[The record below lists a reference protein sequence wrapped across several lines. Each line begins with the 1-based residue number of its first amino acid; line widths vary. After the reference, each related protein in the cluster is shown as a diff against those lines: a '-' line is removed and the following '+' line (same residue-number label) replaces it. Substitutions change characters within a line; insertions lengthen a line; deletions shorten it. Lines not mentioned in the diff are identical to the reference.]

1 MVIFHVIHKHYSI
14 KALEFFIFRYYVAL
28 MLFYLSFKLEK
39 NMSSSHYVLPNIDPI
54 AISLGPLDIRW
65 YGLMYLIGFAFAF
78 WMANRASDKSN
89 GVWTREQASDLLF
102 VCFMGVILG
111 GRAGYVFFYQ
121 FSAFLNDPVYLF
133 RIWEGGM
140 SFHGGLLGVAI
151 AGSIYVKRNGRS
163 ILASGDFLMPL
174 IPVGLGA
181 GRIGNFINSELW
193 GRVTDSPFGIIFPNA
208 GALPRHPSQLY
219 EFALEGVVLF
229 IMLLVFIRKP
239 KPAGSVI
246 GLFLLG
252 YGTFR
257 FIIEFAREP
266 DAHLGLLTLGMSMGQ
281 ILSLPM
287 IIIGA
292 GLMVYAYKKNP
303 IGSVTSKIKA
313 K

>member
-1 MVIFHVIHKHYSI
+1 
-14 KALEFFIFRYYVAL
+14 
-28 MLFYLSFKLEK
+28 
-39 NMSSSHYVLPNIDPI
+39 MSSSHYVLPNIDPV

-65 YGLMYLIGFAFAF
+65 YGLMYLVGFAFAF
-78 WMANRASDKSN
+78 WMASRTCDKSN

-102 VCFMGVILG
+102 AGFMGVILG
-111 GRAGYVFFYQ
+111 GRIGYVFFYQ
-121 FSAFLNDPVYLF
+121 FPLFLDNPLYLF

-140 SFHGGLLGVAI
+140 SFHGGVLGVVLAI
-151 AGSIYVKRNGRS
+151 IIYAKRHQRS
-163 ILASGDFLMPL
+163 ILAVGDFIVPL
-174 IPVGLGA
+174 LPVGLGA

-193 GRVTDSPFGIIFPNA
+193 GRVTDSPFGIVFHNA
-208 GALPRHPSQLY
+208 GPLPRHPSQLY
-219 EFALEGVVLF
+219 EFALEGVVLL
-229 IMLLVFIRKP
+229 IILLLFIRKP
-239 KPAGSVI
+239 KPVGSVA

-287 IIIGA
+287 IVIGA
-292 GLMVYAYKKNP
+292 ILMVYAYKHNP
-303 IGSVTSKIKA
+303 VEKTVDAAQQNKVK